1 LTVGLITFSRI
12 SASGFAI
19 SADAVATTAILE
31 VVTTVPAAGRPATIC
46 SGRGTGS
53 VI

>member
-1 LTVGLITFSRI
+1 MTFSRT

-19 SADAVATTAILE
+19 SADAVATTAIPP
-31 VVTTVPAAGRPATIC
+31 VVITEPGLGRPATIC